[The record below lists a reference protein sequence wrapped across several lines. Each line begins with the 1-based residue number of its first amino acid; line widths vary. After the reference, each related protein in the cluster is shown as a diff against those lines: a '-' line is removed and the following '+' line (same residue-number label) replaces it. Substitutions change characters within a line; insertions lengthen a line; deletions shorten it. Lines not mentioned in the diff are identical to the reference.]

1 VSLLHIVGWAAE
13 KASKNCMEGQGSVL
27 ASVPML
33 DWKPDRGDK
42 VANTTVI
49 FPSFFPKIKKK
60 YVLGT
65 GSLRASW
72 KKPLRK
78 MLQHVTFS
86 TLSLIAIFVTAEYF

>member
-1 VSLLHIVGWAAE
+1 LVGQQKRRPKTAWKVKDLYWHLYPCWIGNLTGGIRWPTQLL
-13 KASKNCMEGQGSVL
+13 
-27 ASVPML
+27 
-33 DWKPDRGDK
+33 
-42 VANTTVI
+42 
-49 FPSFFPKIKKK
+49 FFPKIKKK